1 MPQRD
6 DILSVLKKIKPT
18 YEKEGLII
26 LGLFGSFAKNTQH
39 RFSDI
44 DIAYRIDYDKFSAK
58 YKDGFSKLIRIDD
71 IKKELQ
77 STLKTKVDFVP
88 DDNKT
93 ILEGIIYV

>member
-1 MPQRD
+1 MPQID
-6 DILSVLKKIKPT
+6 DILLALKKLKPV
-18 YEKEGLII
+18 YEEEGLTII
-26 LGLFGSFAKNTQH
+26 GLFGSFAKNTQS

-44 DIAYRIDYDKFSAK
+44 DIAYTIDYDKFSTR

-88 DDNKT
+88 DSNKAV
-93 ILEGIIYV
+93 LEGIVYV